1 VLGSGPSGRLC
12 EGMLYGSGGEI
23 RSGQPVIRTFVLVF
37 GDRRQ
42 KKACAWR
49 VYWKDRK
56 GGSGSMDEH

>member
-12 EGMLYGSGGEI
+12 EGMLYGSGGEM
-23 RSGQPVIRTFVLVF
+23 RSDQPVIRTFVLVL

-42 KKACAWR
+42 KKAWAWR

-56 GGSGSMDEH
+56 GGSG